1 MLLHHPSRRPVLASL
16 LAAAATGPFSLP
28 APPASAAASEL
39 SIKEV
44 NKRLGAIPVVAVVN
58 EQDSPYFTS
67 SEGATQVGYFFLDP
81 TDALRE
87 LRAVQ
92 GDNPSARLKL
102 TTLSE
107 VYFPLVQGD
116 ATALGGVLR
125 LRPSRRQ
132 IVEANRALQFNSPE
146 GTLLPVS
153 LSEAKGQARPA
164 SPAAPLPQPPSPSAA
179 TPPSPGCRQVPL
191 FYSERVALS
200 TADGAAT
207 RYPFYLRKEDL
218 DRDFSRLAAEGALQ
232 GGAVVA
238 GDAAL
243 RSNSARRAARRAE
256 REGGGGAAAV
266 SGIPAGLTR
275 VATLDGIV
283 AQMRSGEV
291 DLKDA
296 LLVPSP
302 DALRAAQQ
310 LVAEGGG
317 AAAAAAPR

>member
-1 MLLHHPSRRPVLASL
+1 MLLHHPTRRPVLASL

-153 LSEAKGQARPA
+153 LSEAKGQ
-164 SPAAPLPQPPSPSAA
+164 
-179 TPPSPGCRQVPL
+179 VPL